1 MWACP
6 LSEGAVSGWSP
17 WGGDGF
23 TRVIGCV
30 LWKKSVILLESLCGG
45 LAFLVLVGFK
55 VRFRLCWG
63 TGGGFCGFGSW
74 GIFSFLLAWATGGW
88 SSGAVTCLVLLVS
101 GLFPGAVAWGWV
113 LVLRG
118 TCGGRVLRGP
128 SCISIVLGL
137 MHVMVVRSSGMYIL
151 RSFDGKCIVRPWR

>member
-1 MWACP
+1 MGMPAFGRGCFWVVSLGWGWIHPCDWLCSVEEVCDLAGISLWR
-6 LSEGAVSGWSP
+6 LSVSCFGRFYGALPSLL
-17 WGGDGF
+17 GG
-23 TRVIGCV
+23 R
-30 LWKKSVILLESLCGG
+30 
-45 LAFLVLVGFK
+45 
-55 VRFRLCWG
+55 
-63 TGGGFCGFGSW
+63 GGFCGFGSW
-74 GIFSFLLAWATGGW
+74 GIFSFLLVWATGGW